1 MAITLE
7 TEIQTLYTIALR
19 GLVIFP
25 CGTAS
30 FEIGRKKSV
39 NAFKAAFKEG
49 QDIFLVPQQDPSIPD
64 PRPADLMNTG
74 VIAKIDHFVPLND
87 GGMQIIVKGIS
98 RAERINTSVTSDY
111 IICGVRAQT
120 MRKVSITRE
129 KIASKEL
136 YEVFSEYLNFI
147 SKPSEEIIEEA
158 NHIADASQLADFLAS
173 NFVISFD
180 ERKTLIINTLTAPLR
195 KALAKL

>member
-87 GGMQIIVKGIS
+87 GGLQII
-98 RAERINTSVTSDY
+98 ED
-111 IICGVRAQT
+111 GV
-120 MRKVSITRE
+120 E
-129 KIASKEL
+129 
-136 YEVFSEYLNFI
+136 SEGV
-147 SKPSEEIIEEA
+147 A
-158 NHIADASQLADFLAS
+158 ADASALDGLNKQGLDARH
-173 NFVISFD
+173 VIVAQAVACQFAQAGL
-180 ERKTLIINTLTAPLR
+180 E
-195 KALAKL
+195 